1 MRFLS
6 PSLCSMTTDMTGH
19 SAIGP
24 PIGGAFANANSGNAW
39 RWLFYLNLP
48 LCGLAF
54 CLTTIFLR
62 VHTPKFELKKTAKR
76 MDWM

>member
-1 MRFLS
+1 MY
-6 PSLCSMTTDMTGH
+6 H

-24 PIGGAFANANSGNAW
+24 PIGGAFANSGAW

-54 CLTTIFLR
+54 LLTTIFLR
-62 VHTPKFELKKTAKR
+62 VHTPKFDVKGTAKR